1 MLNFNNF
8 KEMIIESARNE
19 NEINSILEE
28 LNEYVDSEEFQ
39 SIKEADGTSDIGTNI
54 VGKLKIEATKG
65 KLEKAYKATELEN
78 INYAKIKKHAH
89 GNQEDTVAKAKH
101 DAIINSIKKKED
113 AITKKIDAIATTTYL
128 KDVAASVKADAT
140 EDALQSI
147 IQKVDDDDKERY
159 KDKLDKTKETASRHE
174 DGISKWE
181 DDNKDEVK
189 EMKDLIAAANKVVKN
204 KEAEMASAIKQARKD
219 GKSEDEIQEI
229 TDNYNEQIKE
239 ITDAINNADK
249 DELKKYKA
257 NPTPSNS

>member
-1 MLNFNNF
+1 MLNFNDF
-8 KEMIIESARNE
+8 KEMIIESACNE

-89 GNQEDTVAKAKH
+89 GDKDETVAKAKH
-101 DAIINSIKKKED
+101 DAILSSIKKKED
-113 AITKKIDAIATTTYL
+113 AITKKIDSVATTTYL

-147 IQKVDDDDKERY
+147 IAKVDADDKEKY
-159 KDKLDKTKETASRHE
+159 KDKLDKAKETASRHE
-174 DGISKWE
+174 DDISKWE
-181 DDNKDEVK
+181 DDNKDEVQ
-189 EMKDLIAAANKVVKN
+189 EMKELVAAAKTALKN
-204 KEAEMASAIKQARKD
+204 KKTEMENAIKQAKD
-219 GKSEDEIQEI
+219 NGKSEDEIQEI
-229 TDNYNEQIKE
+229 SDKYDEEIKE
-239 ITDAINNADK
+239 ITDAISNADK
-249 DELKKYKA
+249 DELKKYK
-257 NPTPSNS
+257 TSSSN